1 MKEIKTIEPV
11 YLEQY
16 DIKVN
21 PYLTYSQIQQIVN
34 ATLKLD
40 TWAERQQNIDMLV
53 MYHATDIGIEKL
65 DELSHDILLES
76 GVIEEVK
83 CCIKNHYA
91 IYEALDYTESVQRS
105 LTQIVKELPKYFKP
119 LEEVVKKHGNKAKK

>member
-21 PYLTYSQIQQIVN
+21 PYLSYAQIQQIVN
-34 ATLKLD
+34 ATLTMD
-40 TWAERQQNIDMLV
+40 TWAERQQNIDMLI
-53 MYHATDIGIEKL
+53 MYHATDVGAEKL
-65 DELSHDILLES
+65 DEIGHDILLNS

-83 CCIKNHYA
+83 CNIKNLYA
-91 IYEALDYTESVQRS
+91 VYEALDYTESVQRS
-105 LTQIVKELPKYFKP
+105 LTQIAKELPKYFKP

>member
-21 PYLTYSQIQQIVN
+21 PYLSYAQIQQIVN
-34 ATLKLD
+34 ATLTMD
-40 TWAERQQNIDMLV
+40 TWAERQQNIDMLI
-53 MYHATDIGIEKL
+53 MYHATDVGAEKL
-65 DELSHDILLES
+65 DEIGHDILLNS

-83 CCIKNHYA
+83 CNIKNLYA
-91 IYEALDYTESVQRS
+91 VYEALHYTESVQRS
-105 LTQIVKELPKYFKP
+105 LTQIAKELPKYFKP